1 MLKCSTFLKMSEN
14 TNRSKSKLSTLILTC
29 IVNLLLVVLFQVPIE
44 GITQVRMNVKYGI
57 LEQDGFRTEGKFHIQ
72 ATERFCKIEIYDKN
86 KSTPTTL
93 SSNLTGV
100 KSVEINKDSSVIT
113 YLSNLRFVFSLDSAN
128 NYILHIFDKY
138 GKIKKKY
145 SSVIEFEEREQ
156 SLQPKFDS
164 KCLYLNNASNGFLR
178 VGENNIRYEVN
189 GIGNENLILKS
200 STGQVTNFLGSASV
214 TIKDTGNVVLRIQ
227 LEKSE
232 DILYEKC
239 YSVLSQKSAYVEPKV
254 STAQDMCAF
263 IIADSGMRL
272 LKGQVNFI
280 EVENADYFKKI
291 CNVKVEG
298 AELLGYENG
307 FLKIKVGYLSEAKIY
322 FTEKESGHNI
332 YSSTWQI
339 E

>member
-1 MLKCSTFLKMSEN
+1 MQKCSTFLKMIEN
-14 TNRSKSKLSTLILTC
+14 SNRSKSKLSTLVLTC
-29 IVNLLLVVLFQVPIE
+29 AVNLLLVVFFQVPIE
-44 GITQVRMNVKYGI
+44 GITQIHMNVKFGV

-72 ATERFCKIEIYDKN
+72 ATQRYCKVEIYDKN

-100 KSVEINKDSSVIT
+100 KSVEINQDSSIVT

-128 NYILHIFDKY
+128 NYNLHIFDNY
-138 GKIKKKY
+138 GKLKKKY
-145 SSVIEFEEREQ
+145 SNVIEFEEKEQ
-156 SLQPKFDS
+156 SLQPKLDS

-178 VGENNIRYEVN
+178 VGKNNIRYEVN

-200 STGQVTNFLGSASV
+200 STGHVTNLLGSASV
-214 TIKDTGNVVLRIQ
+214 TIQDTGSVVLSIQ
-227 LEKSE
+227 LEKSGH
-232 DILYEKC
+232 IIYEKR
-239 YSVLSQKSAYVEPKV
+239 YSVLSQKSVYVEPKV
-254 STAQDMCAF
+254 SSAQDLCAF
-263 IIADSGMRL
+263 IIVNRGMHL

-280 EVENADYFKKI
+280 EVENADYFKKT

-298 AELLGYENG
+298 AELLGFENG

-339 E
+339 D